1 MANSEEEISLS
12 ELSLFQ
18 EVVQNVLVETKMT
31 SGGSQKRSKISFFC
45 CQVFGRFKIVSVLH
59 LCLLFKYFN
68 FMFNFRSLELL
79 KSVFNMGS
87 GALPRIQ
94 ETALPLS

>member
-31 SGGSQKRSKISFFC
+31 WRFSEKIQDLIFFC
-45 CQVFGRFKIVSVLH
+45 CQAFGRFKIVSVLH